1 MYRYIRFTPSMY
13 LHVLFGPSMYV
24 LSQVCTSMYFV
35 YTYTYLV
42 INVCFQIHT
51 LGNKYVPGTHFR
63 VINWYVL
70 VCTGMYQYMIFGTE
84 FLSILKGTSVDIL
97 VIPEYIL

>member
-1 MYRYIRFTPSMY
+1 MY
-13 LHVLFGPSMYV
+13 L
-24 LSQVCTSMYFV
+24 V
-35 YTYTYLV
+35 YNCTYLV
-42 INVCFQIHT
+42 INVCFSVHT
-51 LGNKYVPGTHFR
+51 WGKKYVPGTYFR
-63 VINWYVL
+63 IIDWWYVL